1 MKKIVSLVL
10 AMSMVLSMFASAFA
24 ATSFSDLEKE
34 ENVKYVSAVESLVE
48 LGVINGL
55 PDGTYGPEKKVT
67 RAQLAKMLV
76 LCLGLGD
83 SAERLDDQQ
92 IFTDVPT
99 DEWFAGY
106 VNAAAQAKVI
116 TGYPDGSFKPGKNV
130 SYAEAYT
137 MIIRALGYG
146 NVADAEGTWPTS
158 YMLKAVE
165 LKLNADVEGDGASDA
180 ALRGNV
186 AIMLWNML
194 KTPMW
199 RIGSES
205 EGDGMTSSTSKKML
219 SIKFPDYAYEK
230 VLFEGYDIVDG
241 DEEAVVKMSFEGLN
255 TDYEYAKNDF
265 YTFVPGTEVEVLV
278 NEKEDILLTI
288 NPTGEDKLVEGEK
301 DVIDDKYD
309 DLKEVAY
316 DYAYAIVEKRAIAED
331 AVVLLTGSS
340 IYVDKLEEKT
350 DYIKINGTKYEDDEW
365 DYEIVLKDGERVT
378 LRDIEVGDIL
388 TTVNVST
395 GDSFYVIGGTEVEGE
410 LTRYSEVKLENSDIY
425 VEQMIIDKEKYPVA
439 EGATYV
445 EDPEEKEVDAEV
457 LADTSE
463 SVFEKMKGE
472 EVVAKLDAVF
482 GKVVRVEFDGKIDS
496 GKEEDSTL
504 AFYGVEVGVDKDGRT
519 YNIGLANEEGSDS
532 YEFTKSSDAEAAAKS
547 DYANGVDATGSFAW
561 VELDDEGKLE
571 TFTVLAKYEEDAQAE
586 ELTLNKVLVSDE
598 KIPYGEGEKEY
609 YAVVEFPEGS
619 FDDDKNAIVD
629 AAEKPALDD
638 IKVNDSTILVNL
650 VFDDKGDDKES
661 NDEFRVEFEEGIEA
675 LEVVNEEKVVVI
687 YDADASFIRAKYV
700 VIWSD
705 TSDKSDRQLAKVVS
719 PDEADVHVGD
729 DEICLDDG
737 ENDDIILIM
746 KEAISDLYEFV
757 VYTVTTNS
765 KGEEIFNF
773 VAGLHTGELSL
784 ENSHGYVGETLDGRV
799 FLLNNEEE
807 TDIDDEQWEKYED
820 YMVVLVNVSETE
832 ETEGQYE
839 VDSFETVDFL
849 DVTLKEG
856 DRLSFRE
863 DADQEV
869 IFVIRGMEKIK
880 AE

>member
-10 AMSMVLSMFASAFA
+10 AISMVLSMFASALA

-34 ENVKYVSAVESLVE
+34 ENAKYVSAVESLVE

-55 PDGTYGPEKKVT
+55 PDGTYGPEKEVT
-67 RAQLAKMLV
+67 RAELAKMLV

-83 SAERLDDQQ
+83 SAERLDEQQ
-92 IFTDVPT
+92 IFTDVSP
-99 DEWFAGY
+99 EQWHAGY

-146 NVADAEGTWPTS
+146 NVADAEGSWPTS

-165 LKLNADVEGDGASDA
+165 LKLNADVEGDKTSDA
-180 ALRGNV
+180 AIRGNV

-199 RIGSES
+199 RIGAES
-205 EGDGMTSSTSKKML
+205 EGDGMTSSTSSKML
-219 SIKFPDYAYEK
+219 TIKFPDYAYEK
-230 VLFEGYDIVDG
+230 VIFEGYDITDG
-241 DEEAVVKMSFEGLN
+241 DEEAVVKMSFAGVN

-265 YTFVPGTEVEVLV
+265 YTFVPGTEVEILV

-288 NPTGEDKLVEGEK
+288 NPTGEDKLIEGEK
-301 DVIDDKYD
+301 DDIDDDYE
-309 DLKEVAY
+309 DLKETAF
-316 DYAYAIVEKRAIAED
+316 DYGYARVEKRAIAD
-331 AVVLLTGSS
+331 SVLLTGAKYV
-340 IYVDKLEEKT
+340 YVDEVEEKT
-350 DYIKINGTKYEDDEW
+350 DFIRINGEKYEDDEY
-365 DYEIVLKDGERVT
+365 DYEIILKDGERVS
-378 LRDIEVGDIL
+378 LRDIEVGDVL
-388 TTVNVST
+388 TTVNVSA
-395 GDSFYVIGGTEVEGE
+395 GDTFYVIGGSEVEGE
-410 LTRYSEVKLENSDIY
+410 LTRYSEVKLENSELY
-425 VEQMIIDKEKYPVA
+425 FEQMIINKNKYPVA
-439 EGATYV
+439 AGATYV
-445 EDPEEKEVDAEV
+445 EDPEEEDVDAEV
-457 LADTSE
+457 LADASE
-463 SVFEKMKGE
+463 SVFEDMKGE
-472 EVVAKLDAVF
+472 EVVATLDPVF
-482 GKVVRVEFDGKIDS
+482 GKVVRVAFDGKIDA

-504 AFYGVEVGVDKDGRT
+504 AFYGIEAGVDKDGKT
-519 YNIGLANEEGSDS
+519 YNVTLANEDGSDE
-532 YEFTKSSDAEAAAKS
+532 YEFAKSSEAETAAKA
-547 DYANGVDATGSFAW
+547 DYANGVDATGAFAW
-561 VELDDEGKLE
+561 AELDDEGKLE
-571 TFTVLAKYEEDAQAE
+571 TLTVLAKYEEDEQAE
-586 ELTLNKVLVSDE
+586 EFTLNKVLVSAE
-598 KIPYGEGEKEY
+598 NIPYGEGEKEY

-619 FDDDKNAIVD
+619 FDDEKNAIVD
-629 AAEKPALDD
+629 AAEEAELDD

-650 VFDDKGDDKES
+650 VFDDKGDDKAS

-737 ENDDIILIM
+737 EKDDIVLVM

-773 VAGLHTGELSL
+773 VAGLHTGELGL
-784 ENSHGYVGETLDGRV
+784 ENSHAYVGETLDGRV
-799 FLLNNEEE
+799 FLLNNVEE

-820 YMVVLVNVSETE
+820 YMVVVVNVTESED
-832 ETEGQYE
+832 TEGQYE
-839 VDSFETVDFL
+839 VDKFETVDFA

-863 DADQEV
+863 EADQEV